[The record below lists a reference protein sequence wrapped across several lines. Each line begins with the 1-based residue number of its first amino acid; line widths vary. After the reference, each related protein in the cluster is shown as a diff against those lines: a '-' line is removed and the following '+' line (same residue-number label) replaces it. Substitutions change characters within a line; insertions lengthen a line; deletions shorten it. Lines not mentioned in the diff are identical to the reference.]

1 MNKVLE
7 VKNITKSFGNIDVLK
22 GVSFSIDQGEIF
34 GFLGRNG
41 AGKSTLINI
50 LTGVIH
56 QTNGGFQILGGSLDK
71 VKHKI
76 GVFPDVDNFYADWS
90 ANQHLKFFAKVQKL
104 KIQQKEIDERLAL
117 VGLLKDKE
125 KKVKNFSFGMKKK
138 LGVAQALINNPEF
151 IILDEPTSGLDAE
164 SAIHMRE
171 LVNKLAAQGKTI
183 FITSHNLNE
192 LEILSDRIAILKD
205 GQISVIGTMEELRV
219 QAQNKIQVE
228 ITLNRPLRKEDL
240 ATIDLPPHQIN
251 KQNLRISVKQQE
263 EIGNCIRQLVLKGY
277 NIYSVIQQEKTLEDI
292 FLQNEVAH

>member
-1 MNKVLE
+1 MSSVLE
-7 VKNITKSFGNIDVLK
+7 VTDITKSFGQIDVLK

-56 QTNGGFQILGGSLDK
+56 PTNGKFRILGNSLDK

-76 GVFPDVDNFYADWS
+76 GVFPDVDNFYGDWS
-90 ANQHLKFFAKVQKL
+90 ANQHLKFFAKIQKIN
-104 KIQQKEIDERLAL
+104 IQQKDIDEKLAL
-117 VGLLKDKE
+117 VGLLKDKG

-138 LGVAQALINNPEF
+138 LGVAQALISDPEF

-171 LVNKLAAQGKTI
+171 LVKKLASQGKTI

-192 LEILSDRIAILKD
+192 LEMLSHRIAILKD
-205 GQISVIGTMEELRV
+205 GRISVIGTMEELRA
-219 QAQNKIQVE
+219 QSQNKIQVE
-228 ITLNRPLRKEDL
+228 ITLNRPLKKEDL
-240 ATIDLPPHQIN
+240 ATITLPPHQID
-251 KQNLRISVKQQE
+251 KQLLRISVKQQE
-263 EIGNCIRQLVLKGY
+263 EIGNCICQLVLKGY
-277 NIYSVIQQEKTLEDI
+277 NIYSVIQHEKTLEDI
-292 FLQNEVAH
+292 FLQNEVAQ